1 MLASAFM
8 RVAESGV
15 ISERRSTV
23 MHFVTVLLE
32 CESALGNNPPQ
43 SEDGCRKLVK
53 HAIRI
58 ADAVDEQ
65 LAKERTH

>member
-8 RVAESGV
+8 RIAESGV
-15 ISERRSTV
+15 IAERRSTV

-32 CESALGNNPPQ
+32 CESALGNQPPRSQ
-43 SEDGCRKLVK
+43 DGCRNLVK
-53 HAIRI
+53 HAIQI
-58 ADAVDEQ
+58 ADAVEEQ